1 MRVLI
6 DTNIIIHREASR
18 VLNKDIGLLFNWL
31 DRLNY
36 EKCIHPLSIEEIST
50 YQDKNVVETMKVK
63 IDNYNLLK
71 TESNDKDLIL
81 ELRKTDKSKN
91 DSIDTSIIK
100 EVYNNR
106 VQYLITEDR
115 GIHHKARILGV
126 SERVFKID
134 DFLEKSIAENPDL
147 KDYQVLAVKTE
158 YFGNIDLEDVFFDSF
173 KEDYKEFENWF
184 NRKSD
189 KVSYVCITDDT
200 VKAFLYLKVEKKN
213 QENYSDISPPFIPK
227 KRLKIGTL
235 KVTSTGYK
243 LGERFLKIVF
253 DNALENKVE
262 EIYVTIFD
270 KREEQRRLIYLLQD
284 WGFKEWGIKKTV
296 NGYEKV
302 YVRTFGKNLPINL
315 SNPKET
321 FPFISRKTR
330 KYIIKIEPEYHRELF
345 PDSVNTRESK
355 DGLMDNEPHR
365 NRIDK
370 VYISHNKD
378 RHLEKGDIVII
389 YRIGE
394 TSPKRFSSTVTSIC
408 IVDEVFDNIKSFN
421 DFYQICNRRTFITK
435 SELDSNWWNKIPKVR
450 PFVINLLYAH
460 SLPTP
465 KPTLNNLI
473 ELGIIES
480 VFNIPRG
487 FIEISNSQFNS
498 LTNFA
503 YRVK

>member
-18 VLNKDIGLLFNWL
+18 IQNKDIGLLFNWL
-31 DRLNY
+31 DRLKY
-36 EKCIHPLSIEEIST
+36 EKCVHPLSIEEISG
-50 YQDKNVVETMKVK
+50 YQDNEVVETMKVK

-71 TESNDKDLIL
+71 TESKDNDTIL
-81 ELRKTDKSKN
+81 ELRKADRTKN
-91 DSIDTSIIK
+91 ASIDTSILK

-106 VQYLITEDR
+106 VKYLITEDR
-115 GIHHKARILGV
+115 GIHHKAKILGI

-134 DFLEKSIAENPDL
+134 DFLEKCIAENPEL

-158 YFGNIDLEDVFFDSF
+158 YFGNINLEDNFFDSF
-173 KEDYKEFENWF
+173 KEDYSEFENWF
-184 NRKSD
+184 NSKSD
-189 KVSYVCITDDT
+189 KLSYVCITDDS
-200 VKAFLYLKVEKKN
+200 VKAFLYLKIEKEG
-213 QENYSDISPPFIPK
+213 ENYRDISPAFKSK

-253 DNALENKVE
+253 DNAIENKVD

-270 KREEQRRLIYLLQD
+270 KREEQRRLIYLLED
-284 WGFKEWGIKKTV
+284 WGFKEWGIKQTE
-296 NGYEKV
+296 NGDEKV
-302 YVRTFGKNLPINL
+302 YVRTFGKNLPINTD
-315 SNPKET
+315 NPKET
-321 FPFISRKTR
+321 FPFISRNTG

-355 DGLMDNEPHR
+355 EGLMDNEPHR

-378 RHLEKGDIVII
+378 RHLKKGDVILI

-394 TSPKRFSSTVTSIC
+394 TSPKRFSSTITSVC
-408 IVDEVFDNIKSFN
+408 IVDEVFNKIESFE

-435 SELDSNWWNKIPKVR
+435 PELDKNWWNKIPKVR
-450 PFVINLLYAH
+450 PFVISLLYAH

-473 ELGIIES
+473 ELGIIKS
-480 VFNIPRG
+480 VFDIPRG
-487 FIEISNSQFNS
+487 FIEINNDHFNS
-498 LTNFA
+498 LIKFA
-503 YRVK
+503 YSTK